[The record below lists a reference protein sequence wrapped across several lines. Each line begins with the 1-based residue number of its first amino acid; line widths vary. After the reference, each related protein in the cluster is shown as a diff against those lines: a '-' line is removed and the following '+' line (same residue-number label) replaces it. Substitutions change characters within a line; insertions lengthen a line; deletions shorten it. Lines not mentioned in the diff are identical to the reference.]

1 MPTKKNNEKVKPKIN
16 VESVEQHLT
25 PDIHEIESQG
35 PQEEQ
40 SPVSIMSQS
49 EQNSHIDEV

>member
-40 SPVSIMSQS
+40 SPVSIRAK
-49 EQNSHIDEV
+49 